1 MLPLA
6 ANNNDVPRW
15 KAICLYRSEAGT
27 IDVEHRFHEISDL
40 HDLLERGPSWD
51 TLISCTIT
59 LISPILDGLTVEEA
73 ARL

>member
-1 MLPLA
+1 MLSLA

-27 IDVEHRFHEISDL
+27 IDVAHEFHEISDL
-40 HDLLERGPSWD
+40 QALIERGPHWA

-59 LISPILDGLTVEEA
+59 LISPIMDGLTVEEA